1 MTFCKPMRRR
11 IRIVLSLRRGERRVV
26 EVADPS
32 LQLAGGDGMVVIFVT
47 LDPKATS
54 RAAISEFRRVRV
66 TIEGGDDSGAGLVQL
81 RQSWRVHDAPRAKGE
96 RSSRISV

>member
-1 MTFCKPMRRR
+1 
-11 IRIVLSLRRGERRVV
+11 VV
-26 EVADPS
+26 EVAYPS
-32 LQLAGGDGMVVIFVT
+32 LALAAGDVTVVIFVT

-54 RAAISEFRRVRV
+54 RAAISEFCRVRM
-66 TIEGGDDSGAGLVQL
+66 TIEGGDDSGAGLLQL